1 MKSLSARDRWLLL
14 ASLAEGLLLGWGL
27 ETCFGI
33 GRYRM
38 IMVLGVAGGLG
49 GVWVGRQVLDA
60 WGAGA
65 KVRLRTLLVGVAP
78 AAAGFAIWFFW
89 RVLPLIREEM
99 TYSQ

>member
-1 MKSLSARDRWLLL
+1 MKALSAQDRWLLL
-14 ASLAEGLLLGWGL
+14 ASLAEGLLLGWGI

-33 GRYRM
+33 GRYRL

-49 GVWVGRQVLDA
+49 GVYVGRRMLDA
-60 WGAGA
+60 WDAGA
-65 KVRLRTLLVGVAP
+65 AARKRGLLLGILPAVAGL
-78 AAAGFAIWFFW
+78 AVWFFW